1 MARASRRK
9 GADHERAIV
18 TWLRSRG
25 RPHIERRIAGMN
37 GDRGDLTGWPGVV
50 VEAKNCKTWDVSGWV
65 NQLEDEILEAGAD
78 TGAVVI
84 KPPRVVDPGRYY
96 AVMTLERWE
105 ALMTE
110 AGR

>member
-1 MARASRRK
+1 MGRASRRK
-9 GADHERAIV
+9 GADHERTIV

-25 RPHIERRIAGMN
+25 RPHLERRIAGMN

-50 VEAKNCKTWDVSGWV
+50 VEAKNCKTWDVASWV
-65 NQLEDEILEAGAD
+65 DQLEQEIVEAHAE
-78 TGAVVI
+78 TGVVVI
-84 KPPRVVDPGRYY
+84 KRPRTTDPGQFY

-105 ALMTE
+105 TLMTE

>member
-1 MARASRRK
+1 MASASGRK
-9 GADHERAIV
+9 GKENERRVVA
-18 TWLRSRG
+18 WLRARG

-37 GDRGDLTGWPGVV
+37 GDKGDITGWPGVV
-50 VEAKNCKTWDVSGWV
+50 VDAKDRKAWDLAGWI

-78 TGAVVI
+78 TGALVI

-105 ALMTE
+105 ALMRE